1 MSDVAPFIR
10 IGEARQDLDRAVVRA
25 AMAWAIAKADDP
37 VQMSAED
44 LAFYNAFVAAL
55 SAGQAKGVRVVGAEE
70 LLGESSEGPGAE
82 TEVDHRPRVVW
93 RFEEAGYAPVRVVL
107 TAEGRVAIEERT
119 CPDAMGAEHWIELH
133 VGRERPWL
141 QSLIAAFV
149 GLLTG
154 RPHTAEP
161 TGPTNGTDFETVIA
175 ARQREE
181 ELKTELGIGRR

>member
-1 MSDVAPFIR
+1 MTTANERAPEGGSFIVQPAFLEGDPAGCR
-10 IGEARQDLDRAVVRA
+10 VPVPCGGSTLQVSGKLYDQMRGEVKAVWARYTRPTV
-25 AMAWAIAKADDP
+25 
-37 VQMSAED
+37 
-44 LAFYNAFVAAL
+44 
-55 SAGQAKGVRVVGAEE
+55 
-70 LLGESSEGPGAE
+70 AE

-141 QSLIAAFV
+141 QSLIAQFV